1 MNGTSAATQQKNF
14 LESKFKTTKKSKKPT
29 TTNFLKNK
37 KSEKMAN
44 MTECHVSIYLC
55 IHWSDLQNETG
66 QINWSQGA
74 S

>member
-1 MNGTSAATQQKNF
+1 MNETSAATQQKNL
-14 LESKFKTTKKSKKPT
+14 LESKQQKNQKTNNNKFSKKI
-29 TTNFLKNK
+29 K

-66 QINWSQGA
+66 QINRSQGA